1 MREKNFS
8 ILGANEGF
16 SCPPKYIFT
25 SKPSFAVSRRDI
37 SSRVS
42 VWHFSSVRLS
52 EGLAGNWPGSFHQ
65 YLLSLCWTGFAMPE
79 EKLPGKH
86 FISVGLK
93 VSSIVY
99 RKFFRIG
106 ALYGLRLAWERP
118 LRNSLTPK
126 WCFMQAIRRHFA
138 DKYSESR
145 IQNSSLF
152 EVMLKAY
159 PISCKY
165 SESRVETEKSRSI
178 FIGLPRHTLY

>member
-52 EGLAGNWPGSFHQ
+52 EGLAGNWPGSFPQ
-65 YLLSLCWTGFAMPE
+65 YFTIAMLDGLCHAE

-106 ALYGLRLAWERP
+106 ALYGLRLA
-118 LRNSLTPK
+118 
-126 WCFMQAIRRHFA
+126 
-138 DKYSESR
+138 
-145 IQNSSLF
+145 
-152 EVMLKAY
+152 
-159 PISCKY
+159 
-165 SESRVETEKSRSI
+165 
-178 FIGLPRHTLY
+178 